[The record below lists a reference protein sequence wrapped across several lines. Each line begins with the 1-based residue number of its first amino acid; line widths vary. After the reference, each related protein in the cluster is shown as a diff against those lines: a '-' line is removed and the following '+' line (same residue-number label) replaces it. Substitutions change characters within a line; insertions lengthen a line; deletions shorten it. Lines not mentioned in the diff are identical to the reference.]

1 MKKILVVLVLL
12 ATSFNCSKNDDDT
25 PREEGAPIA
34 VDDTVTTPMDLPKL
48 INVLSNDID
57 GDNPIDP
64 TSVVVQRVA
73 ANGRTDLNSVTG
85 EITYTPNFQFVG
97 IDTFI
102 YKVCDNGN
110 PLLCDTATVTVNVT
124 NLNGDGDEGDL

>member
-12 ATSFNCSKNDDDT
+12 ATSISCSNDDDNT

-34 VDDTVTTPMDLPKL
+34 VDDTVTTQKDFPKV

-64 TSVVVQRVA
+64 TSVIVQRIP
-73 ANGRTDLNSVTG
+73 ANGRTELNSTTG
-85 EITYTPNFQFVG
+85 EITYTPNFEFVG

-110 PLLCDTATVTVNVT
+110 PSLCDTATVTVNVT
-124 NLNGDGDEGDL
+124 DVNGGGDL